1 MTRDEGTSLLSNES
15 STGYQTLVDEW
26 NVEIDVKGQ
35 VKTGSEIIDEEEE
48 SARTFSFK
56 KLLQYTGP
64 GKA

>member
-48 SARTFSFK
+48 SSSVFSFK